1 MNKARKTRVRVVIG
15 ELNNILDEEEA
26 VRENM
31 PESLQSS
38 FRYEESEA
46 ASENLQIAIDA
57 LQEIIDY

>member
-1 MNKARKTRVRVVIG
+1 MIG
-15 ELNNILDEEEA
+15 ELNNILDEEEM
-26 VRENM
+26 VLENT
-31 PESLQSS
+31 PESLQGS

>member
-15 ELNNILDEEEA
+15 ELNNILDEEEM
-26 VRENM
+26 VLENT

-38 FRYEESEA
+38 LRYEESEA